1 MLGINSNINSLVAQQ
16 NLNGSQNA
24 LSQAITRLSSG
35 KRINSAA
42 DDAAGLAIATRM
54 QTQINGLNQG
64 VSNANDGVSMIQTAS
79 SGLSQI
85 TSSLQ
90 RIRQLAVQASSGS
103 LSTSDQQALQQEVTQ
118 QIAEV
123 NRIASQT
130 NYNGKNVLDGS
141 AGNISF
147 QVGAN
152 VGQTISLNLSQSL
165 SAASLGKGLVS
176 AGSTLGTLNNLSLDA
191 NGNSVTSGAAITAI
205 NVLSDGNGGFT
216 YTDQNNQAL
225 SAKAVKNLFGNSTGV
240 GGALVIT
247 ASGSGSA
254 LLSTS
259 QLSTISQANATPP
272 AGTNTVIGTITGLSI
287 DASTGKDVAAG
298 TQGAITSITVKTNGS
313 GGFNFYDQTGAQL
326 STGLVGDNS
335 GTNPGSLLTITKGT
349 GGNGDSV
356 SFTNSVSTQLV
367 NVNAATATSFS
378 AQVTAVNGAVT
389 TALPSATTTLGKITG
404 LNVDTSGKDVAAG
417 TAGAITSLTVTED
430 TSGNIHF
437 ADQNG
442 TDVTATMT
450 AAGTGLFSVVPGDGT
465 TKASFSM
472 QAGATAPTISGTIT
486 GLSLDASGNNV
497 APGTQGAITSIT
509 VKNTGGTLSYTD
521 QNGAD
526 VSSLFTGSAG
536 SVAFKSGVSP
546 ISYSAPQLA
555 AFSSIDANNAPGTVS
570 SIDISTTTGAN
581 QAMESIDN
589 ALATVNNI
597 QASLGAAQNRF
608 TAISTTQQAQSTNLS
623 QAQSQIQDANFA
635 QETANLSKAQVL
647 QQAGISVLAQANS
660 LPQQV
665 LKLLQ

>member
-42 DDAAGLAIATRM
+42 DDAAGLAISTRM

-64 VSNANDGVSMIQTAS
+64 VSNANDGVSMIQTAT

-103 LSTSDQQALQQEVTQ
+103 LSASDQQALQQEVTQ

-152 VGQTISLNLSQSL
+152 VGQTINLNLTQSL
-165 SAASLGKGLVS
+165 SAATLGGGLATAGSVLGTVSGISLDNTGAATSSNPAITSINITADGKGGFTFTDQNGQGISSSVTDKLFTVTKGQAGYPSTIALNTTGDDGTQVNPLDASSAIKSISNNNSLGLANGT
-176 AGSTLGTLNNLSLDA
+176 TLGTISNISLSSTDY
-191 NGNSVTSGAAITAI
+191 SQVTPGTA
-205 NVLSDGNGGFT
+205 
-216 YTDQNNQAL
+216 
-225 SAKAVKNLFGNSTGV
+225 
-240 GGALVIT
+240 
-247 ASGSGSA
+247 
-254 LLSTS
+254 
-259 QLSTISQANATPP
+259 
-272 AGTNTVIGTITGLSI
+272 
-287 DASTGKDVAAG
+287 
-298 TQGAITSITVKTNGS
+298 GAITSITVKSDGA
-313 GGFNFYDQTGAQL
+313 GGMNF
-326 STGLVGDNS
+326 
-335 GTNPGSLLTITKGT
+335 
-349 GGNGDSV
+349 
-356 SFTNSVSTQLV
+356 F
-367 NVNAATATSFS
+367 
-378 AQVTAVNGAVT
+378 
-389 TALPSATTTLGKITG
+389 
-404 LNVDTSGKDVAAG
+404 
-417 TAGAITSLTVTED
+417 
-430 TSGNIHF
+430 
-437 ADQNG
+437 DQNG
-442 TDVTATMT
+442 NKLDPTNTDFKANVADYDDTTLPAT
-450 AAGTGLFSVVPGDGT
+450 AAKLTWVKDL
-465 TKASFSM
+465 
-472 QAGATAPTISGTIT
+472 
-486 GLSLDASGNNV
+486 GN
-497 APGTQGAITSIT
+497 T
-509 VKNTGGTLSYTD
+509 
-521 QNGAD
+521 
-526 VSSLFTGSAG
+526 
-536 SVAFKSGVSP
+536 SVANAST
-546 ISYSAPQLA
+546 L
-555 AFSSIDANNAPGTVS
+555 NAPPTVS
-570 SIDISTTTGAN
+570 TIDISTTAGAN
-581 QAMESIDN
+581 AAMLSIDS

-597 QASLGAAQNRF
+597 QATLGAAQNRF

>member
-130 NYNGKNVLDGS
+130 NYNGKNLLDGS

-152 VGQTISLNLSQSL
+152 VGQTINLNLTQSL
-165 SAASLGKGLVS
+165 SAATLGGGLATAGSVLGTVSGISLDSTGKATTSNPAITSINITADGKGGFTFTDQNGQGISSSVTDKLFTVTKGQTGYPSTIALNTTGDDGTQVNPLDASSAIKSISSNNSLGLANGT
-176 AGSTLGTLNNLSLDA
+176 TLGTISNISLSSTDYSQVA
-191 NGNSVTSGAAITAI
+191 PGTA
-205 NVLSDGNGGFT
+205 
-216 YTDQNNQAL
+216 
-225 SAKAVKNLFGNSTGV
+225 
-240 GGALVIT
+240 
-247 ASGSGSA
+247 
-254 LLSTS
+254 
-259 QLSTISQANATPP
+259 
-272 AGTNTVIGTITGLSI
+272 
-287 DASTGKDVAAG
+287 
-298 TQGAITSITVKTNGS
+298 GAITSITVKSDGAGGMNFFDQNGNKLDPTDA
-313 GGFNFYDQTGAQL
+313 NFKANVASYD
-326 STGLVGDNS
+326 D
-335 GTNPGSLLTITKGT
+335 
-349 GGNGDSV
+349 
-356 SFTNSVSTQLV
+356 
-367 NVNAATATSFS
+367 
-378 AQVTAVNGAVT
+378 
-389 TALPSATTTLGKITG
+389 TALPA
-404 LNVDTSGKDVAAG
+404 
-417 TAGAITSLTVTED
+417 
-430 TSGNIHF
+430 
-437 ADQNG
+437 
-442 TDVTATMT
+442 T
-450 AAGTGLFSVVPGDGT
+450 AATLTWAKD
-465 TKASFSM
+465 
-472 QAGATAPTISGTIT
+472 
-486 GLSLDASGNNV
+486 LGN
-497 APGTQGAITSIT
+497 T
-509 VKNTGGTLSYTD
+509 
-521 QNGAD
+521 
-526 VSSLFTGSAG
+526 
-536 SVAFKSGVSP
+536 SVANAST
-546 ISYSAPQLA
+546 L
-555 AFSSIDANNAPGTVS
+555 NAPPTVS
-570 SIDISTTTGAN
+570 TIDISTTAGAN
-581 QAMESIDN
+581 SAMLSIDS

-597 QASLGAAQNRF
+597 QATLGAAQNRF